1 MDINMIVP
9 DSCHEVVVPVS
20 AGIIVSLLNRFILN
34 NPNFTMCSDSSC
46 NQHVEEIEVDED
58 MSDAKSGSSGAI
70 SSTLEIPHS
79 TTHVHTH

>member
-1 MDINMIVP
+1 MIFP
-9 DSCHEVVVPVS
+9 ENCHEVVVPVS

-46 NQHVEEIEVDED
+46 NQTVEEIKTEDD

-70 SSTLEIPHS
+70 SSTLEVPHQS
-79 TTHVHTH
+79 VHVHTH

>member
-1 MDINMIVP
+1 MIIP

-46 NQHVEEIEVDED
+46 NRTVEDLEVEDDE
-58 MSDAKSGSSGAI
+58 SDAKSGSCGAI

>member
-1 MDINMIVP
+1 MIIP

-34 NPNFTMCSDSSC
+34 NPNFTMCSDANC
-46 NQHVEEIEVDED
+46 NQNVEEIGVEDD

-70 SSTLEIPHS
+70 S
-79 TTHVHTH
+79 

>member
-1 MDINMIVP
+1 MIIP

-46 NQHVEEIEVDED
+46 NQNVEEIDVEDDE
-58 MSDAKSGSSGAI
+58 SDAKSGSSGAI
-70 SSTLEIPHS
+70 SSTLEVPHQS
-79 TTHVHTH
+79 VHVNTH